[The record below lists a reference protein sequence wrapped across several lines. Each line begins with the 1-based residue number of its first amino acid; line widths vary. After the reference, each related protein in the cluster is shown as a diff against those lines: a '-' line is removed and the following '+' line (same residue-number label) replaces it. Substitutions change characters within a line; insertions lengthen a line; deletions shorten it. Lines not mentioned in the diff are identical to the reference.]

1 MFNSLTD
8 QQSLTNIELDM
19 LMVMKA
25 WRLHCLWLSSSL
37 SLLSWIST
45 WSLLGLWIRSKE
57 AEAWRCPNL
66 PDVVLWIF
74 FRNSLSNSLRNINKL
89 LVQLRNYPS
98 TTKSYF
104 YTFATFST
112 FRKNMTNY
120 HKVKK
125 SEYFLK
131 NLKCPSEISLYFHVI
146 NTFIEMCFNR
156 PISCSKKVL

>member
-1 MFNSLTD
+1 M
-8 QQSLTNIELDM
+8 E
-19 LMVMKA
+19 A
-25 WRLHCLWLSSSL
+25 WRLHWLWLSSSL

-45 WSLLGLWIRSKE
+45 WSQLGLWIRSKE

-112 FRKNMTNY
+112 ERTNKRTDWVTLSLLELLIAAKKYCLRKLRHPCIFAITKPIL
-120 HKVKK
+120 KVF
-125 SEYFLK
+125 EMFK
-131 NLKCPSEISLYFHVI
+131 NF
-146 NTFIEMCFNR
+146 TR
-156 PISCSKKVL
+156 PIDQWTKRFTGDP